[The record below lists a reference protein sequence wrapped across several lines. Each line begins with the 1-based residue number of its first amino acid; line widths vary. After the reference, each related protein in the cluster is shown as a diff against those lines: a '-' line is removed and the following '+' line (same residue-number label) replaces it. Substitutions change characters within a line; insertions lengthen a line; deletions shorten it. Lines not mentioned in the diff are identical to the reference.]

1 MSSGAWHNH
10 SKLFNSRIMNNLWS
24 AIAEHIWQVTGQKLI
39 NPSPQSVGGG
49 SINQAYLLSDRLSTD
64 NFFVKIN
71 MSVRVGMFE
80 AEAIALEQIFNTQT
94 IRVPKPICW
103 GTSDNSAYIV
113 MEWIEFGKHKNWQ
126 ELGKQLAAMHRIS
139 NSLGFGWQQQNT
151 IGSTPQINTWTD
163 GWLEFFME
171 HRLVYQLKLS
181 KQRGFSPN
189 ISEDRL
195 IESVP
200 KFFKNYSP
208 IASMVHGDLWSG
220 NVDFSQTGEPVIYD
234 PALYFGDREVD
245 LAMTELFG
253 RFPSAFYQSYDQA
266 FPIDSGYK
274 LRQPLYNLYH
284 ILNHFNLFGGSY
296 GLQANRMIE
305 AIIG

>member
-163 GWLEFFME
+163 GWLEFFIE
-171 HRLVYQLKLS
+171 HRLVYQLKLA

-253 RFPSAFYQSYDQA
+253 RFPSAFYQSYHQA